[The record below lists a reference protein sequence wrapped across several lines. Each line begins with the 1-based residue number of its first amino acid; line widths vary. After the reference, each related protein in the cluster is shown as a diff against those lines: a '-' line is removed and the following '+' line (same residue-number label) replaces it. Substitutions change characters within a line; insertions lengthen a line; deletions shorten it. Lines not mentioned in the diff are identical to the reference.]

1 MTYSGRRTGKRA
13 LGHGLFGISAR
24 SRRSRWHGLLRSRWS
39 SAFSKTF
46 SNRARKDDECA
57 THSEGT
63 DGADGGVGTKQGV
76 VVVALRRDLR
86 LTALDTSTNMR
97 NGGFVH
103 SHQERLWRRMTTQIQ
118 SSQFVSRC
126 KVAARFQSLYTTWR
140 GWAHVASQQQWWRG
154 VRALAMRIVSFK
166 RVRKADVQWA
176 HDLRLLFMCM
186 GRAASGGALA
196 PEPPRATGSD
206 QSQGEFWQQKSIL
219 VDFQKKISCVS
230 QLCIVHVSRE

>member
-176 HDLRLLFMCM
+176 HDASSFHVQGARGKRRGCSAGAAARHWIGPES
-186 GRAASGGALA
+186 GRILA
-196 PEPPRATGSD
+196 TKIHFGC
-206 QSQGEFWQQKSIL
+206 L
-219 VDFQKKISCVS
+219 QKKKN
-230 QLCIVHVSRE
+230 

>member
-46 SNRARKDDECA
+46 SNRARKDVECA

-63 DGADGGVGTKQGV
+63 DGADGGGGVGMKQGV

-86 LTALDTSTNMR
+86 LTALDTSTNVW
-97 NGGFVH
+97 NGGFLH
-103 SHQERLWRRMTTQIQ
+103 SHQERLRRRMTTQIQ

-126 KVAARFQSLYTTWR
+126 TVAARFQSLYTTWR
-140 GWAHVASQQQWWRG
+140 GWAHVASHQQWWRG
-154 VRALAMRIVSFK
+154 VGALAMRIVSFK

-176 HDLRLLFMCM
+176 HDLRLHFMCM

-206 QSQGEFWQQKSIL
+206 WQQKSIL
-219 VDFQKKISCVS
+219 VDSKKKFNCVLY
-230 QLCIVHVSRE
+230 LCIVLVY

>member
-1 MTYSGRRTGKRA
+1 M
-13 LGHGLFGISAR
+13 
-24 SRRSRWHGLLRSRWS
+24 
-39 SAFSKTF
+39 
-46 SNRARKDDECA
+46 
-57 THSEGT
+57 
-63 DGADGGVGTKQGV
+63 KQGV

-86 LTALDTSTNMR
+86 LTALDTRTNMR
-97 NGGFVH
+97 NGGFLH
-103 SHQERLWRRMTTQIQ
+103 SHQEQLWRRMTTQIQ

-154 VRALAMRIVSFK
+154 VRAMRIVSFK

-219 VDFQKKISCVS
+219 VDSCVLW
-230 QLCIVHVSRE
+230 LCIVLVYRE

>member
-24 SRRSRWHGLLRSRWS
+24 SRRSRWHGLLRSCWS

-63 DGADGGVGTKQGV
+63 DGADGGVGMKQGV

-86 LTALDTSTNMR
+86 LTALDPSTNMW
-97 NGGFVH
+97 NGGFLH

-118 SSQFVSRC
+118 SSQFVSWC

-154 VRALAMRIVSFK
+154 VRALAVRIESFK

-186 GRAASGGALA
+186 YGWHGVTMAHRAAHLQEVFPYINVFTHRDPQDSCTLIMHACTLA
-196 PEPPRATGSD
+196 HT
-206 QSQGEFWQQKSIL
+206 
-219 VDFQKKISCVS
+219 C
-230 QLCIVHVSRE
+230 